1 MLLSQTMPEALRIT
15 IRYSGSQVD
24 DGTMPVDDVM
34 DALQGFSGAYGK
46 ISSRLDPERH
56 HQLKLAAVQTGS
68 FELAVLAWAMMAQ
81 AAGTL
86 ETLQVLTDSARWVV
100 SKITEIIT
108 VKKHTKAEPY
118 TFNVRGDNNTVVVV
132 NAEGAE
138 LAIPPDAFEL
148 FKSKLIDSD
157 LHKITTPLR
166 PEQIESAEIRAGE
179 EGDILEA
186 SISSEERGYF
196 LPPESTVTSRETE
209 IIGRLVSVN
218 KENNRG
224 TFRLGNGKS
233 VRYRYAGNNPH
244 QFHVDFSHQ
253 GTVRVRC
260 IAEFDE
266 NLEPTHLEI
275 SSVEHLQ
282 ERFPFE
288 AN

>member
-1 MLLSQTMPEALRIT
+1 M
-15 IRYSGSQVD
+15 
-24 DGTMPVDDVM
+24 
-34 DALQGFSGAYGK
+34 
-46 ISSRLDPERH
+46 
-56 HQLKLAAVQTGS
+56 
-68 FELAVLAWAMMAQ
+68 
-81 AAGTL
+81 
-86 ETLQVLTDSARWVV
+86 QVLTDSARWVV

-218 KENNRG
+218 KETTG
-224 TFRLGNGKS
+224 APLGLEME
-233 VRYRYAGNNPH
+233 RAC
-244 QFHVDFSHQ
+244 
-253 GTVRVRC
+253 GTV
-260 IAEFDE
+260 
-266 NLEPTHLEI
+266 TQEI
-275 SSVEHLQ
+275 TLTNSMWIFHIKEQ
-282 ERFPFE
+282 FG
-288 AN
+288 